1 MTRGPSPGVSRA
13 LLVWFFLSGASALV
27 YEVVWLR
34 WLVHV
39 FGASTL
45 AVGTVLTAFMG
56 GLAVGGWAGGVLAP
70 RARNPLAGYGLLEL
84 AIGAAALVLPGLLGL
99 VTPALIGLGAT
110 ETSSFALLTGV
121 RFLLAVGVL
130 GVPTFCMGA
139 TLPLL
144 ATAAAPALAQAGS
157 HVGRLYAAN
166 LAGAV
171 AGTATAGLLLLP
183 RIGAWR
189 TNLVAALVNLGVGAT
204 ALYAARARPVG
215 VPRARLDAAPG
226 PVPPAEGGWP
236 RQAALGLATLAGA
249 IALVYQVAWNRAL
262 GLVLG
267 SSVYAFTVTLTTILV
282 GLAIGSYLVARVVD
296 RLRAPALALAVI
308 QLASAAA
315 TFGAL
320 SAMAELPYLFA
331 RLFALTGGRHEAVV
345 AAKFLLAAGLV
356 LPAAILAGTVFPL
369 CVRLAAGGGEPIGR
383 LVGQLYGLNSFGAIL
398 GSSVAAF
405 LLVPATGIHGAFR
418 FALLLNLLCGA
429 ALLITLGGSRRLRA
443 AGWAIPLVA
452 AALLWAA
459 PRWQPLVMA
468 SAVSVHARD
477 FQRLNREQFR
487 RARAQS
493 RLLFYQDG
501 LTATVSVEQV
511 GPTIS
516 LHLDGKADAST
527 ARLDMPTQVLVGHL
541 PLLFHPAPRQ
551 VLVVGLG
558 SGVTLGSVLRHPI
571 ERLTVVELEPAVLRA
586 SRFFDAVSG
595 APLDDPRTR
604 LVANDA
610 RNALLLTRDR
620 FDVIISEPSNPWM
633 SFASTLFTRE
643 FLELAR
649 SRLEPGGVFGQW
661 LQIYTLSP
669 DVVRTVV
676 ATFQAVFPHVVL
688 FRVTGGDTVLI
699 GSVEPFRLDGMTFR
713 ARLSQPA
720 VRADF
725 GRIEVRS
732 VGQILEGLLLDL
744 DDVARFA
751 AGAPL
756 NTDDNGLVEFGAPR
770 SLYLDSVGP
779 NLERL
784 AAAQR
789 DPGAIRQLLAPEP
802 GARPAGG

>member
-1 MTRGPSPGVSRA
+1 MTRGPSSGVRPA

-56 GLAVGGWAGGVLAP
+56 GLAVGGWAGGALA
-70 RARNPLAGYGLLEL
+70 ARVKNPLAGYGVLEL
-84 AIGAAALVLPGLLGL
+84 AIGVAALALPGLLGL
-99 VTPALIGLGAT
+99 VSPALIALGAT
-110 ETSSFALLTGV
+110 ETSSFALLTAV
-121 RFLLAVGVL
+121 RFLLAVVVL

-144 ATAAAPALAQAGS
+144 ATAAAPARAEAGGR
-157 HVGRLYAAN
+157 VGRLYAAN
-166 LAGAV
+166 VAGAV
-171 AGTATAGLLLLP
+171 IGTAAAGLLLLP
-183 RIGAWR
+183 WVGAWR
-189 TNLVAALVNLGVGAT
+189 TNLLAALVNLGVGAT
-204 ALYAARARPVG
+204 ALYVARARPG
-215 VPRARLDAAPG
+215 APRARRGAPAGLVSPSTPGEAA
-226 PVPPAEGGWP
+226 WP
-236 RQAALGLATLAGA
+236 RQAALGLVTLAGA
-249 IALVYQVAWNRAL
+249 TALVYQVAWNRAL

-282 GLAIGSYLVARVVD
+282 GLAVGSYLVARVVD
-296 RLRAPALALAVI
+296 RLRAPASALAVI
-308 QLASAAA
+308 QLASAAT

-320 SAMAELPYLFA
+320 LAMAETPYLFA

-345 AAKFLLAAGLV
+345 AAKFLLAGGLV
-356 LPAAILAGTVFPL
+356 LPTAVLAGTVFPL

-398 GSSVAAF
+398 GSLAAAF
-405 LLVPATGIHGAFR
+405 LLVPQTGIHGTFR

-443 AGWAIPLVA
+443 AGWAVPLVA
-452 AALLWAA
+452 AGLLWAA

-468 SAVSVHARD
+468 SGASVHARD
-477 FQRLNREQFR
+477 FQRYSREQFR
-487 RARAQS
+487 RVRAQP

-511 GPTIS
+511 GPTRS
-516 LHLDGKADAST
+516 LHVDGKADAST

-541 PLLFHPAPRQ
+541 PLLFHPEPRQ
-551 VLVVGLG
+551 VLVIGLG

-586 SRFFDAVSG
+586 SRFFDGVSG

-649 SRLEPGGVFGQW
+649 SRLRPGGVFGQW
-661 LQIYTLSP
+661 LQIYTLAP

-676 ATFQAVFPHVVL
+676 ATFHAVFPHAVL

-699 GSVEPFRLDGMTFR
+699 GSVEPFRLDRTRFLE
-713 ARLSQPA
+713 RLTAPP

-725 GRIEVRS
+725 ERIEVRS
-732 VGQILEGLLLDL
+732 LGQILEGLLLDL

-770 SLYLDSVGP
+770 SLYLDSIP
-779 NLERL
+779 ANLERL
-784 AAAQR
+784 SAAQR
-789 DPGAIRQLLAPEP
+789 DPGAVRRLLAPE
-802 GARPAGG
+802 AGG